1 MNVAHCMENEIQAL
15 IFHPCLSLC
24 HLFQMHNESFGWN
37 VEAKPAMLNPLRFP
51 PLWQTLIRDRPT
63 SIILEKCFWDKYIY
77 IYIIY
82 IQISSSFQMSWYLS
96 LSRWPWQKWV
106 EEALGGD
113 DFWKKRTT
121 MQESE
126 GGPKWNTEKMS
137 KGSICLFFFA
147 TRETH
152 AKSYKASNTLLAI
165 QVRVRRWDLLW
176 VSSWES
182 WSGGSENMRATY
194 RIPRI
199 LHTLKCPSMLHMKL
213 HEVEVPRFF

>member
-1 MNVAHCMENEIQAL
+1 MKSKPLFFIHVLVFVIFFKCTTSLSVETLKQSRRCWIHCDFRL
-15 IFHPCLSLC
+15 GDKLS
-24 HLFQMHNESFGWN
+24 SGIAPRASYWKSAFGTN
-37 VEAKPAMLNPLRFP
+37 
-51 PLWQTLIRDRPT
+51 
-63 SIILEKCFWDKYIY
+63 IY
-77 IYIIY
+77 IYYYIY